1 MLIRVAVLS
10 GLLGAAPAFA
20 EKRITLEVQKADIA
34 SVLRVF
40 AELMHLNL
48 VIADDVAG
56 QVTLS
61 LRNVRVS
68 EAFAAVLQAR
78 GLGFEKQGQN
88 ILRVATL
95 KALTEEAEQ
104 RARLADAKLGSAKLE
119 TTLIPVS
126 YADAADLVA
135 NVKAQLSARGTVS
148 VDKRTN
154 TLIVR
159 DVAEP

>member
-10 GLLGAAPAFA
+10 CVMGSAPAFA
-20 EKRITLEVQKADIA
+20 QKRITLEVQKADVV

-48 VIADDVAG
+48 VVADDVQG

-61 LRNVRVS
+61 LRNVRIT
-68 EAFAAVLQAR
+68 EAFSVVLQAR
-78 GLGFEKQGQN
+78 GLGYEKQAGN

-95 KALTEEAEQ
+95 PTLTKEAEE
-104 RARLADAKLGSAKLE
+104 RARLQDAKLKDAKLE
-119 TTLIPVS
+119 TRLIPVN
-126 YADAADLVA
+126 YANADDLVPQ
-135 NVKAQLSARGTVS
+135 VKALLSPRGTVS

-159 DVAEP
+159 DVAD

>member
-10 GLLGAAPAFA
+10 CVLGSAPAFA
-20 EKRITLEVQKADIA
+20 EKRITLEVQKADIV

-48 VIADDVAG
+48 VTGDDVQG

-68 EAFAAVLQAR
+68 EAFAVVLQAR
-78 GLGFEKQGQN
+78 GLGFEKLGGN
-88 ILRVATL
+88 ILRVAPL
-95 KALTEEAEQ
+95 QALTKEAEE
-104 RARLADAKLGSAKLE
+104 RAKLEDAKLHAGKLE
-119 TTLIPVS
+119 TRLIPVN
-126 YADAADLVA
+126 YANAEELVPQ
-135 NVKAQLSARGTVS
+135 VKALLSPRGTVS

-159 DVAEP
+159 DVAE